1 MDSLRRALL
10 EGLIDHAALF
20 PPASM
25 TMRDALAEDRAAR
38 QSEYA
43 WMLDRFVCPASRLGE
58 LDGLSAPVSVVLDGD
73 PGSLGPLPGH
83 ADAIETRLEA
93 PRPDSGELLRTAQVL
108 RELSDEIYYEL
119 VLGERWRDSVPA
131 AIGAVAAVG
140 GRVKLRC
147 GGRTVPSSE
156 QVALVLV
163 ACRGAGVVMK
173 ATAGL
178 HHPLHHEGGHGFLNL
193 LCAAAHAHCHQAD
206 ERSLTAM
213 LDAEALAELPLDELD
228 ADEAREARR
237 RLFKGFG
244 SCSWR
249 EPVDDL
255 RALGWLE

>member
-1 MDSLRRALL
+1 VDELRRALL

-25 TMRDALAEDRAAR
+25 TMPQALAEDRAAR
-38 QSEYA
+38 ESEYA
-43 WMLDRFVCPASRLGE
+43 WMIDRFVCPTSRLGE
-58 LDGLSAPVSVVLDGD
+58 LEALSAPLSVVLDGE
-73 PGSLGPLPGH
+73 LPRAGR
-83 ADAIETRLEA
+83 AEAIETRLEA
-93 PRPDSGELLRTAQVL
+93 PRPDSRELLRAAHSL
-108 RELSDEIYYEL
+108 RGLSGEVYFEL
-119 VLGERWRDSVPA
+119 VLEERWRDSVPA
-131 AIGAVAAVG
+131 AIGAIAVVG

-147 GGRTVPSSE
+147 GGLTVPSSE

-163 ACRGAGVVMK
+163 ACRDASVVMK

-178 HHPLHHEGGHGFLNL
+178 HQPLRSEGQHGFLNL
-193 LCAAAHAHCHQAD
+193 LCAAAHAHSRKAD
-206 ERSLTAM
+206 ERSVMEM
-213 LDAEALAELPLDELD
+213 LDAEALAELPLHDLHAE
-228 ADEAREARR
+228 EARESRL

>member
-1 MDSLRRALL
+1 MDPLRRALL

-38 QSEYA
+38 ESEYA

-58 LDGLSAPVSVVLDGD
+58 LHSLSAPVSVVLDGE
-73 PGSLGPLPGH
+73 LPTR

-93 PRPDSGELLRTAQVL
+93 PRPDSRELLRTAQTL
-108 RELSDEIYYEL
+108 RERSEEVYFEL
-119 VLGERWRDSVPA
+119 MLTERWRDSVPA
-131 AIGAVAAVG
+131 AIGAIAAVG

-147 GGRTVPSSE
+147 GGLSVPGSE

-163 ACRGAGVVMK
+163 ACRDAGAIMK

-178 HHPLHHEGGHGFLNL
+178 HHPLRSEGEHGFLNL
-193 LCAAAHAHCHQAD
+193 LCAAVYAHCRDAD
-206 ERSLTAM
+206 ERALTTM
-213 LDAEALAELPLDELD
+213 LNAEALAELPLDELD
-228 ADEAREARR
+228 ADEARDTRR

>member
-1 MDSLRRALL
+1 VDPLRRALL

-43 WMLDRFVCPASRLGE
+43 WMVDRFVCPASRLGE
-58 LDGLSAPVSVVLDGD
+58 SGRLSAPVSVVLDAEF
-73 PGSLGPLPGH
+73 SAR

-93 PRPDSGELLRTAQVL
+93 PRPDSRQLLRTAQSL
-108 RELSDEIYYEL
+108 RALSDEVYFEL
-119 VLGERWRDSVPA
+119 VLGQRWRDSVPA
-131 AIGAVAAVG
+131 AVGAIAAVG

-147 GGRTVPSSE
+147 GGLSVPSSE
-156 QVALVLV
+156 QVALVLR
-163 ACRGAGVVMK
+163 ACHETGVVMK

-178 HHPLHHEGGHGFLNL
+178 HHALPNAGEHGFLNM
-193 LCAAAHAHCHQAD
+193 LCAATYAHGGDANAR
-206 ERSLTAM
+206 ELTEM
-213 LDAEALAELPLDELD
+213 LNAEALDELPLEEFH
-228 ADEAREARR
+228 ADEARDARQ

-249 EPVDDL
+249 EPVEDL
-255 RALGWLE
+255 RRLGWLE